1 MNRDIYTALVH
12 YIHRMK
18 LYLKFWVFEISQARQ
33 YYDIGSNLLTLLAYS
48 RFFLYFT
55 CAHKVKTILALICR
69 RLNTSD
75 VIYINMKYRSRTE
88 IVAMILE
95 AANGGTTKTKIM
107 YKAFLSYA
115 QLKEYLSVLIE
126 NDLIEY
132 IEGSEYKTT
141 QKGLIFLKMNSEIE
155 ELLAT
160 PTRNYK
166 TIIN

>member
-1 MNRDIYTALVH
+1 M
-12 YIHRMK
+12 
-18 LYLKFWVFEISQARQ
+18 
-33 YYDIGSNLLTLLAYS
+33 
-48 RFFLYFT
+48 
-55 CAHKVKTILALICR
+55 ALIGR
-69 RLNTSD
+69 RLYTSD
-75 VIYINMKYRSRTE
+75 VIYIYMKYRSRTE
-88 IVAMILE
+88 IVAMVLE
-95 AANGGTTKTKIM
+95 AANGGATKTKIM

-141 QKGLIFLKMNSEIE
+141 QKGLIFLKMNSQIE